1 MFIAFPD
8 EIKSETED
16 ISPTF
21 WRIQFTKI
29 KTGNQVTVIINSYF
43 PQDPKTQR
51 FDETE
56 LIETLECIRTAMTN
70 NQCSHLL
77 WAGDIHS
84 DFSRNNGQSTRVN
97 NYLVE
102 LGLRRSWDRFQV
114 DFTCYHEMNN
124 VTHVSTIDH
133 FFWNEAYDDLVQDVG
148 VLHIIDNNSDHCV
161 IYCIIEN

>member
-29 KTGNQVTVIINSYF
+29 KTGNQVTVIINSFF

-56 LIETLECIRTAMTN
+56 LIETLECIRTVMTN
-70 NQCSHLL
+70 NQCTHLL
-77 WAGDIHS
+77 WAGDINS

-124 VTHVSTIDH
+124 VPHVSTIDH
-133 FFWNEAYDDLVQDVG
+133 FFLE
-148 VLHIIDNNSDHCV
+148 
-161 IYCIIEN
+161 